1 VREVNL
7 RIIVDDPVPG
17 VFLRLQRGRDELVEA
32 TDETATQVTF
42 DFTARVGIPLPN
54 GAPNFLGPFTQG
66 PPAVRF
72 VYIRVGKSA
81 GQANTAFDRRAK
93 IPLGG
98 ISTELVAK
106 ALANPGAV
114 LEVHMP
120 GRGKDGTP
128 TCASVKLPSGAWK
141 LSAAVPSGR
150 CTP

>member
-1 VREVNL
+1 MSEVSF

-17 VFLRLQRGRDELVEA
+17 VYLRLQRGKDELVDA
-32 TDETATQVTF
+32 TSETATQVTF
-42 DFTARVGIPLPN
+42 DFTARIGTPLPG

-72 VYIRVGKSA
+72 VYIRVGRSA
-81 GQANTAFDRRAK
+81 GQPNAPFDRRAK

-98 ISTELVAK
+98 ISAELLAK
-106 ALANPGAV
+106 ALTKPGAV

-128 TCASVKLPSGAWK
+128 TCASVKLRPGAWK
-141 LSAAVPSGR
+141 LRGASGK
-150 CTP
+150 

>member
-1 VREVNL
+1 MSEIQL

-17 VFLRLQRGRDELVEA
+17 VYLRLQRGKDELVDA
-32 TDETATQVTF
+32 TSETAKEVTF
-42 DFTARVGIPLPN
+42 DFTARIGTPLPS

-72 VYIRVGKSA
+72 VYIRVGRSA
-81 GQANTAFDRRAK
+81 GQPNTAFDRRAK

-98 ISTELVAK
+98 ISAELLAK
-106 ALANPGAV
+106 ALAKPGAV

-128 TCASVKLPSGAWK
+128 TCASVKLPPGAWRLTAGPGK
-141 LSAAVPSGR
+141 
-150 CTP
+150 